1 MDRNSVIGFALIAAI
16 MIVWLQFMKPEQK
29 LGLEKATAPREA
41 LQKTPTDSL
50 PAPSPAMAAAT
61 AKADSF
67 GSFAQASVGTEKT
80 ITVNNDLFTA
90 KLSSKGATLK
100 SLVLKKHFDVNG
112 KPFNLVSSSDKGAL
126 SMLFLSSDGRRIDT
140 RDLYF
145 RSLDA
150 KTSETVT
157 GKEKLSVSY
166 VLDVDAAR
174 SITVTYTFSGDS
186 YVVDYDLK
194 LNGFGSTIAGN
205 EYQLNW
211 DGGLVYSEKDHKD
224 ESANALAGAY
234 LGGGLLKLDASDA
247 KKSYREEE
255 SGKAEWIAV
264 RNKYFVS
271 AIIPQRSTEGVYL
284 QGSKMAGSEV
294 ENYVAALKMAV
305 PAGQNVVD
313 DHYRLYVG
321 PLDYNTVKSL
331 QVGLEKIMDF
341 GWEWLTRP
349 FAEYLI
355 LPIFNWMNK
364 YVTNYGL
371 IIIIFA
377 FLIKLVT
384 WPLSLAS
391 TKSMKKMSALQP
403 MMQELQEKYKDNPA
417 KLQSELGRIYKEAGV
432 NPLGGCLP
440 TVIQMPLL
448 FAMFYVFRSSIQ
460 LRQHGF
466 LWAKDLSVPDSIFD
480 FGFALPLYG
489 DHIAVM
495 PILMAV
501 TVFLQQKITPT
512 AQSNEQM
519 KIMLWMFPA
528 MMLLFFNNMPAGLGL
543 YYLMFNVFSIA
554 QQAYINATV
563 SDEDKAAAA
572 MQVAAASKPAQG
584 SKKGGKK
591 K

>member
-29 LGLEKATAPREA
+29 MELEKATAQRELVQNTNGTGVPVA
-41 LQKTPTDSL
+41 S
-50 PAPSPAMAAAT
+50 AAT
-61 AKADSF
+61 TATESLGAFSR
-67 GSFAQASVGTEKT
+67 ASAGIEKT
-80 ITVNNDLFTA
+80 IAVDNDVFTVA
-90 KLSSKGATLK
+90 LSSKGATIK
-100 SLVLKKHFDVNG
+100 SLVLKKHLNVEG
-112 KPFNLVSSSDKGAL
+112 KPFNLISSPKNGSL
-126 SMLFLSSDGRRIDT
+126 SMLFVSNDGKSIDT

-145 RSLDA
+145 RTLTSEE
-150 KTSETVT
+150 SETVS
-157 GKEKLSVSY
+157 GKKKLSVVF
-166 VLDVDAAR
+166 VLDVDASR
-174 SITVTYTFSGDS
+174 SIQVTYTFTGDS

-194 LNGFGSTIAGN
+194 LNGFGSTLAGN

-211 DGGLVYSEKDHKD
+211 DGGLVYSEKDQVD
-224 ESANALAGAY
+224 ESHNALASAW
-234 LGGGLLKLDASDA
+234 LGGGQLKLDASDA
-247 KKSYREEE
+247 KKSYKEEE
-255 SGKAEWIAV
+255 SGTAQWVAV
-264 RNKYFVS
+264 RNKYFVA
-271 AIIPQRSTEGVYL
+271 AIIPQRATEGVYL
-284 QGSKMAGSEV
+284 QGSRKAGSEF
-294 ENYVAALKMAV
+294 ENYVAAVKMMV
-305 PAGQNVVD
+305 PSGKTVVN
-313 DHYRLYVG
+313 DHYRLYLG
-321 PLDYNTVKSL
+321 PLDYNTVRAL
-331 QVGLEKIMDF
+331 HVGLEKIMDF
-341 GWEWLTRP
+341 GWDWLTRP

-377 FLIKLVT
+377 FLIKMVT
-384 WPLSLAS
+384 YPLSLAS
-391 TKSMKKMSALQP
+391 TKSMKKMAALQP
-403 MMQELQEKYKDNPA
+403 MMQEIQEKHKDNPA

-440 TVIQMPLL
+440 TLIQMPLL

-480 FGFALPLYG
+480 FGFAIPLYG

-501 TVFLQQKITPT
+501 TVYFQQKITPT
-512 AQSNEQM
+512 TQTNEQM
-519 KIMLWMFPA
+519 KIMMWMFPA

-543 YYLMFNVFSIA
+543 YYLMFNIFSIA

-563 SDEDKAAAA
+563 SDEDKTAAA
-572 MQVAAASKPAQG
+572 MQVAAVTKPQQG
-584 SKKGGKK
+584 VKKGGKK